1 MCRLS
6 RKRREDNVM
15 DNMETVEVD
24 LTDEEFLHIAK
35 RAHEQDITFNQMVS
49 KILEEHLE
57 ELKRGTH
64 NS

>member
-1 MCRLS
+1 
-6 RKRREDNVM
+6 M

-35 RAHEQDITFNQMVS
+35 LAHEQDITFNQMVS
-49 KILEEHLE
+49 KILEEHIE
-57 ELKRGTH
+57 QLKRGTH

>member
-1 MCRLS
+1 M
-6 RKRREDNVM
+6 E
-15 DNMETVEVD
+15 METIQVD

-35 RAHEQDITFNQMVS
+35 LAHEQDITFNQMVA

-57 ELKRGTH
+57 ELKRGVH